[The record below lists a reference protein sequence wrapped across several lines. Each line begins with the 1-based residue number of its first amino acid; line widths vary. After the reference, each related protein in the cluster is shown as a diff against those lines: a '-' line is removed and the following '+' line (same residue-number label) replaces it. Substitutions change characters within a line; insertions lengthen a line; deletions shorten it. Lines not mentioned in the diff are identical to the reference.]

1 MSSSRLTIIVAAFLV
16 CRRVAVCGLVSVT
29 VARLFSQRKD
39 IVAEQGNEQVSRL
52 VGVLFVTS
60 S

>member
-1 MSSSRLTIIVAAFLV
+1 LTIIVAAFLV